1 METHTQSLNEDS
13 IPNSNSKQAF
23 EVKVIVM
30 AGGKGRRIESITKG
44 EVPKDFI
51 TIDKEQK
58 IRGIDYIRSILRNL
72 ELNDV
77 TYSANYYY
85 GMYKEALSDTP
96 YKLHYQQEGDNHG
109 TDLYKIITEQGV
121 NYQYLVLTT
130 DMYFGSSDLQEM
142 INTHKVGTATWATA
156 HFQFPE
162 MEPYRCLVVDDK
174 TNAVL
179 GDPRSLWWQRNGDT
193 NPNLYIEGSIIMTD
207 PELYLQVYR
216 LHTRLYKKLTGLDL
230 YSDVGFLL
238 AEKNRRRVAGGFDSI
253 FNACMFTNPFIDY
266 GNPERLELV
275 RRVFSDSLY
284 DAKS

>member
-1 METHTQSLNEDS
+1 METHTQSLDEDN
-13 IPNSNSKQAF
+13 IPNGNFRQAF
-23 EVKVIVM
+23 GVKVIVM
-30 AGGKGRRIESITKG
+30 AGGRGRRIESITKG
-44 EVPKDFI
+44 EIPKDFI
-51 TIDKEQK
+51 AIDKKQN
-58 IRGIDYIRSILRNL
+58 IRGIDYIHSILRNL
-72 ELNDV
+72 GLDDV

-85 GMYKEALSDTP
+85 GLYKEALFDTS

-109 TDLYKIITEQGV
+109 TDLYKIITEQEV

-130 DMYFGSSDLQEM
+130 DMYFGSSDLQKM
-142 INTHKVGTATWATA
+142 IAIHKIGTATWSTA

-162 MEPYRCLVVDDK
+162 MEPYRRLVVDDK

-179 GDPRSLWWQRNGDT
+179 GDPTSLWWQRNSDS

-230 YSDVGFLL
+230 YSDVGYLL
-238 AEKNRRRVAGGFDSI
+238 AEKNRRRIARGFGSI
-253 FNACMFTNPFIDY
+253 FNACIFANPFIDY

-275 RRVFSDSLY
+275 RRVFTNPLY